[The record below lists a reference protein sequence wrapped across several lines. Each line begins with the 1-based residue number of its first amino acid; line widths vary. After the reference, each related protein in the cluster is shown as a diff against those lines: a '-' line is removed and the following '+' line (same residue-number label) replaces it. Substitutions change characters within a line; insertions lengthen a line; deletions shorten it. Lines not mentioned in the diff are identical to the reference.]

1 MKAIGS
7 ESLPLEEK
15 IKRIIEISKYGNTPL
30 VENKNPLTETITHI
44 KQAPDGKLYA
54 IVQERSNYYL
64 KVGLN
69 ESTLDY
75 IGGMINKK
83 RNRFDSYADAL
94 KKMNLIFKPMIIEAK
109 YKGININEADD
120 DDDNKK
126 YVLAQS
132 KPAVAPVDAMDTPPS
147 PVDDAPMPDETPLP
161 DAQPEA
167 DSTEP
172 GLDDQP
178 LPDPGD
184 EGVPSPE
191 DAQPQQTSQA
201 IRLIQKITGKL
212 GQTIREASEEMDDK
226 MIKYVLNSII
236 SAVQIDKLSEADK
249 DSIINKIRP
258 EEDVMRE
265 FDIEDQNLPNPEPQH
280 TEEPVYENKSK
291 KFKLIAENVIKNKTQ
306 LSKAYKLINEGAS
319 ITKVNNDSVTFNK
332 GGKSVK
338 LSKRSGIRK
347 K

>member
-7 ESLPLEEK
+7 ESLPLEDK

-30 VENKNPLTETITHI
+30 AENKNSITETITHI
-44 KQAPDGKLYA
+44 KQAPDGKVYA

-132 KPAVAPVDAMDTPPS
+132 KPAIAPVDAMDTPPA

-161 DAQPEA
+161 DTQPEA

-265 FDIEDQNLPNPEPQH
+265 FDIEDQNLPNPEPQP

-332 GGKSVK
+332 NGKSVK
-338 LSKRSGIRK
+338 LSKK
-347 K
+347 